1 VCSSDLSLKGLL
13 AGEKGEEPSS
23 WRKDLMIE
31 TQFSYCVT
39 DGRYKYTLFDSAG
52 PEELLCDLQTDPG
65 EMKNLAGKKE
75 HSEVLQRMRKA
86 LADQAAAHNVHLPYT
101 VPGQ

>member
-1 VCSSDLSLKGLL
+1 
-13 AGEKGEEPSS
+13 
-23 WRKDLMIE
+23 MIE
-31 TQFSYCVT
+31 AQFSHGVT

-75 HSEVLQRMRKA
+75 YADVLERLRKA
-86 LADQAAAHNVHLPYT
+86 LTEQIAAHKGKLPYD
-101 VPGQ
+101 VPTKQSPAV